1 MYKGVV
7 YLLILLGRNFKVLC
21 CDWAVL
27 FISVSS
33 YIVFFVKSL
42 TTADTCF
49 FRWYFEGIVRYSF
62 IIFNF
67 LLVGSKDLLV

>member
-33 YIVFFVKSL
+33 YIVFLSNRLRRLTRVSFVGILKESCDTDLYYL
-42 TTADTCF
+42 TF
-49 FRWYFEGIVRYSF
+49 Y
-62 IIFNF
+62 
-67 LLVGSKDLLV
+67 L